1 VQCVPSGQHTPSETF
16 KIADSHPEVE
26 DRVEPL
32 APTRSPLFHNK
43 HRYPKIGVHE
53 VSASDGRQYT
63 VLYLATGTRNPNPV
77 LSFLPCCPGSH
88 PGAVLILFFC
98 ICIVLELVYWHEKMQ
113 ASLSGLGWSPCLLLL
128 FLSC

>member
-1 VQCVPSGQHTPSETF
+1 M
-16 KIADSHPEVE
+16 
-26 DRVEPL
+26 EPL

-43 HRYPKIGVHE
+43 HRYQKIGVHE

-77 LSFLPCCPGSH
+77 FSFLPCCPGSQ

-113 ASLSGLGWSPCLLLL
+113 ASFSGLGWSPCVLLL